1 MTFFYDFLRV
11 NFGQRIVLLFFF
23 FWFNKKVLVWLFKC
37 KFWPKRTMQV
47 SHICFMRLL
56 PGECTILQVHN
67 SLFFFLNVLGE
78 KKKGRCI
85 YIYIYIYIY
94 LPLSLSLS
102 KSKNASSTNAY
113 CKLHHIFRCFKER
126 PTQWYT
132 HFVKSFVTQLTP
144 HGVSND
150 PLPYCNWF
158 FFSIFKGKLSFL
170 FLLQNREFLS

>member
-1 MTFFYDFLRV
+1 MYDFLSV
-11 NFGQRIVLLFFF
+11 NFGQREGCRLVTSASWDFYRVSVLS
-23 FWFNKKVLVWLFKC
+23 FK
-37 KFWPKRTMQV
+37 F
-47 SHICFMRLL
+47 I
-56 PGECTILQVHN
+56 N

-78 KKKGRCI
+78 KKKGRRI
-85 YIYIYIYIY
+85 YIYI
-94 LPLSLSLS
+94 SLSLS

-126 PTQWYT
+126 PAQWYT

>member
-1 MTFFYDFLRV
+1 MCDFLSV
-11 NFGQRIVLLFFF
+11 NFGQREGCRLVTSASWDFYRVSVLSFKFITLFSFSLM
-23 FWFNKKVLVWLFKC
+23 FWERKKRAVA
-37 KFWPKRTMQV
+37 
-47 SHICFMRLL
+47 
-56 PGECTILQVHN
+56 
-67 SLFFFLNVLGE
+67 
-78 KKKGRCI
+78 
-85 YIYIYIYIY
+85 YIYIYIS
-94 LPLSLSLS
+94 PSLSLSLS

-158 FFSIFKGKLSFL
+158 FFFNLQRKIVLSIFASK
-170 FLLQNREFLS
+170 